1 MLGWPAVLAFAAL
14 SGGAGL
20 VGVWLM
26 WRHEAWARRHT
37 GELITFASGLLVSGS
52 LLHLLNRAR
61 DMTGPVS
68 AAGWALAA
76 FVLLYIAESHLFPH
90 PHGRH
95 EDELDEQA
103 HPVAHGHG
111 AVTMRPFGAA
121 AVFGLG
127 LHALL
132 DGVAVGAGFSTS
144 FLTGSVIVSLVVAHK
159 LPVGIASMGVLYHG
173 GLERALAVRYSA
185 VVALLTPVAV
195 VVSFAVLRDSSASLL
210 GAVVAAAGGTFLYVG
225 AADLLPEGQ
234 ASGRKR
240 NTVAFILGVIVM
252 VAALALAPHDGAF

>member
-1 MLGWPAVLAFAAL
+1 
-14 SGGAGL
+14 
-20 VGVWLM
+20 
-26 WRHEAWARRHT
+26 
-37 GELITFASGLLVSGS
+37 
-52 LLHLLNRAR
+52 
-61 DMTGPVS
+61 
-68 AAGWALAA
+68 
-76 FVLLYIAESHLFPH
+76 
-90 PHGRH
+90 
-95 EDELDEQA
+95 
-103 HPVAHGHG
+103 
-111 AVTMRPFGAA
+111 MRPFGAA